1 MFKCWASLVLLLLF
15 NTVEALMCQNGFTRK
30 IFAHATV
37 GGVLVAYWWR
47 SKLIPNHDTLRL
59 RASLFSSSLHRE
71 RPAQPDLDH
80 PFQEKEKRAQKPYC
94 SPKSLNVRML
104 LLAAPTV
111 VLLLLLTLCTL
122 FSAQRYTSLFFAAFL
137 IEHSLPSL
145 EGTWP
150 GCLCVC
156 DVRGPLDVAPSRC
169 VCGVSQRALRRGRL
183 CVCWCASLLAWLGVG
198 MVHCERR

>member
-1 MFKCWASLVLLLLF
+1 
-15 NTVEALMCQNGFTRK
+15 MCQNGFTRK

-94 SPKSLNVRML
+94 SPKSLNVRLL

-122 FSAQRYTSLFFAAFL
+122 F
-137 IEHSLPSL
+137 
-145 EGTWP
+145 
-150 GCLCVC
+150 
-156 DVRGPLDVAPSRC
+156 
-169 VCGVSQRALRRGRL
+169 RA
-183 CVCWCASLLAWLGVG
+183 
-198 MVHCERR
+198 